1 MVHADDQDELRG
13 LRSAFKSGKW
23 PFPEAIPCKI
33 CGKKARNVRHLGY
46 CENHWRE
53 RKHRQHQG
61 VPLEELS
68 SLWDDTLAAWKDRP
82 EQIREEPAELFEYR
96 RGDEGWHLFSRGYHG
111 RLPDWI
117 AYNAPTGEVRRFA
130 GVGRE
135 DVMEDLLDG
144 NRAPNQEEL
153 LRHWGTPEPNI
164 VREMKLRMMMNAE
177 EGIRTIPTFSAV
189 VRDLHIPVYGL
200 YGGELRPLSFEYGG
214 GGAGDVHIAMRYG
227 PPKAANAEIAAFLE
241 TRNRRFK
248 VLRQEPELKRWE
260 LMSFGETLLFYAGRD
275 RLSERL
281 GGEVKNLGEAYGE
294 AEPLSLQA
302 TLLGFQHVIG
312 MRWNVPEALTLL
324 LAENDDTQLRMGT
337 LGLEDSEFIDLLSEV
352 RRVDNDP
359 DLVAKHNEI
368 FARRLREIEEQWR

>member
-1 MVHADDQDELRG
+1 ME
-13 LRSAFKSGKW
+13 
-23 PFPEAIPCKI
+23 
-33 CGKKARNVRHLGY
+33 HLLG
-46 CENHWRE
+46 
-53 RKHRQHQG
+53 
-61 VPLEELS
+61 
-68 SLWDDTLAAWKDRP
+68 
-82 EQIREEPAELFEYR
+82 
-96 RGDEGWHLFSRGYHG
+96 
-111 RLPDWI
+111 
-117 AYNAPTGEVRRFA
+117 
-130 GVGRE
+130 
-135 DVMEDLLDG
+135 G

-302 TLLGFQHVIG
+302 SLLGFQHVIA

-324 LAENDDTQLRMGT
+324 LAENDDTELRMGT